1 MVPVGPAGPQGESGP
16 TGPQGPEGPQ
26 GELGPQGPAGTTP
39 TVTVGTV
46 SSGTTAAVTANPTD
60 TGISLDFV
68 VPVGPAGPQGESG
81 PTGPQGPE
89 GPQGELGPQG
99 PAGTT
104 PTVTVGTVSSGTTAA
119 VTANPT
125 DTGIS
130 LDFVVP
136 VGPAGPQG
144 ESGPTGPQGP
154 EGPQGERGETG
165 PQGELGPQGPAGTTP
180 TVTVGTVSS
189 GTAAAVTAN
198 PTDTGISLDFVVPV
212 GPEGPKGEPGE
223 VGPEGPQGI
232 PGQTPEITVEQNI
245 PTVYKVRFKTAET
258 DFLTP
263 NLKAVPEVYNAN
275 LSSAGSVLTVPL
287 EALNMTL
294 QNTSATSLRFSLQPA
309 VTGTSIV
316 ADIRRASIYDGASI
330 DSQTNDN
337 LTISGVFVVDDL
349 IYSQSQEMHWTRIRQ
364 QEPSTGLWSM
374 CEIRIFSS
382 RGGARTSVCV
392 NWLYTG
398 ASFLAP

>member
-1 MVPVGPAGPQGESGP
+1 M
-16 TGPQGPEGPQ
+16 
-26 GELGPQGPAGTTP
+26 
-39 TVTVGTV
+39 
-46 SSGTTAAVTANPTD
+46 
-60 TGISLDFV
+60 
-68 VPVGPAGPQGESG
+68 
-81 PTGPQGPE
+81 
-89 GPQGELGPQG
+89 
-99 PAGTT
+99 
-104 PTVTVGTVSSGTTAA
+104 
-119 VTANPT
+119 
-125 DTGIS
+125 
-130 LDFVVP
+130 
-136 VGPAGPQG
+136 
-144 ESGPTGPQGP
+144 
-154 EGPQGERGETG
+154 
-165 PQGELGPQGPAGTTP
+165 
-180 TVTVGTVSS
+180 
-189 GTAAAVTAN
+189 
-198 PTDTGISLDFVVPV
+198 
-212 GPEGPKGEPGE
+212 
-223 VGPEGPQGI
+223 
-232 PGQTPEITVEQNI
+232 EQNT

-337 LTISGVFVVDDL
+337 LTISGVFVVMIL
-349 IYSQSQEMHWTRIRQ
+349 TLHWPVSGDALDTNPATRA
-364 QEPSTGLWSM
+364 STGLWSM